1 MRRIERDKYDIHLV
15 LLQATDATKTSG
27 VLLSAMIK
35 RNNWDE
41 KVSKHLLF
49 ELPYDETSE
58 INV

>member
-41 KVSKHLLF
+41 KVSK
-49 ELPYDETSE
+49 TSPF
-58 INV
+58 